1 MAILSKIRDRSIFLI
16 LIVGLA
22 LLAFV
27 LDPSTISSFFDSSKV
42 NAIGQING
50 EDIDR
55 QEFAQRVEAYR
66 SQSGGVISQMQAVN
80 AVWDAVVSEK
90 VFQKQLAEA
99 GIVVG
104 EKDIWDAIVNMPE
117 IQQSPL
123 FKNEVN
129 LFDENKLKEY
139 IANLKD
145 EAEAGN
151 PQGWLAWQQTEKSL
165 KNSLERTAYT
175 NLITSGLGVSVSEAK
190 QLYLNENTKLSGKFV
205 FFPFTSVADSLIGDV
220 TKKEVDRYVKEHPKR
235 FKPEETRSLKY
246 VKFDIVPSK
255 ADEEEVEKEVASYIV
270 DREEYNKASKATEK
284 VAGLKNA
291 TDYIGFM
298 QSNKSD
304 IDFVDN
310 YYFKN
315 QLKMPIAEKLFGAE
329 KGEVVGPYKEDN
341 LFKISK
347 IVEIRQLPDSVKAS
361 HILIPFIGS
370 RGATELTVKTEQQ
383 AKQFADSLATVIKR
397 NNSKMKDLAKE
408 FSADKSNAE
417 DGGNLN
423 WFTYNQMVPE
433 FRDYT
438 FLNKKGNIGVVKTI
452 FGYHIVKIDD
462 QKNYQKAIKVAT
474 FGRNVE
480 PSEKTENDIF
490 EAAETLASK
499 LDQSNDINELAK
511 ENNYE
516 VRDALNLKPL
526 EEEIPGLSSQRQ
538 LVTWAFDKNTVL
550 KDFKRFDVEINGKRA
565 YVVAVLTGKTDKKEA
580 FLSALNSLEITEKLK
595 NKKKAEI
602 LKEKIKGSTI
612 EEIAKVRNT
621 NPATISNVT
630 IAKPM
635 LINVGNEPKV
645 VAAMS
650 ALKEGELSSP
660 VVGEKGVFVVLL
672 NKKELPPKLDNY
684 STFEKQIEDKLK
696 GSSYQF
702 FDVLKKSAK
711 IEDNRAK
718 FY

>member
-55 QEFAQRVEAYR
+55 QEFAQQVEAYR

-80 AVWDAVVSEK
+80 TVWDAVVSEK

-123 FKNEVN
+123 FKNEIN

-175 NLITSGLGVSVSEAK
+175 NLITSGLGVSVSEAE

-205 FFPFTSVADSLIGDV
+205 FFPFTSVADNLISDV

-235 FKPEETRSLKY
+235 FKPKETRSLKY
-246 VKFDIVPSK
+246 VKFDILPSK

-284 VAGLKNA
+284 VAGLKNT
-291 TDYIGFM
+291 TDYVGFM

-315 QLKMPIAEKLFGAE
+315 QLKMPIADKLFAAE
-329 KGEVVGPYKEDN
+329 KGEVVGPYKEDD

-347 IVEIRQLPDSVKAS
+347 VIETKKLPDSVKAS

-383 AKQFADSLATVIKR
+383 AKQLADSLATVIKR

-417 DGGNLN
+417 DGGSLN

-462 QKNYQKAIKVAT
+462 QKNYQKAIKIAT

-526 EEEIPGLSSQRQ
+526 EEEIPGISSQRQ
-538 LVTWAFDKNTVL
+538 VVTWAFAENTAL

-565 YVVAVLTGKTDKKEA
+565 YVVAVLTGKTSNKEA
-580 FLSALNSLEITEKLK
+580 FLSALNSLEITKELK
-595 NKKKAEI
+595 NEKKAQV
-602 LKEKIKGSTI
+602 LKEKIKGTTI
-612 EEIAKVRNT
+612 EEIAKINGT
-621 NPATISNVT
+621 NPATIFNVT
-630 IAKPM
+630 VAKPM

-645 VAAMS
+645 VATMS

-660 VVGEKGVFVVLL
+660 IVGEKGVFVVLL

-684 STFEKQIEDKLK
+684 FSFEKQIEDKLK
-696 GSSYQF
+696 GSSHQF
-702 FDVLKKSAK
+702 FDVLKKAAK

>member
-104 EKDIWDAIVNMPE
+104 EKDIWDAIVDMPE

-516 VRDALNLKPL
+516 VRDVLNLKPL